1 MLADEPIGFVEI
13 NDVFFALSRG
23 FDELSRVKVTRLLQ
37 QVGDDE
43 RGEAFA
49 IRHNDVRGL
58 GREVVNEEDAVK
70 DATEFGEK
78 DFQAFEQRR
87 AFCFGN
93 HIVHH
98 LAVTLLECFE
108 FGHVGFIAIG
118 SLFHQSDET
127 VGHSAERRNHHNHR
141 TFRPADNI
149 SDMKDA
155 LTRANGRSSEFEYF
169 HFDNV

>member
-1 MLADEPIGFVEI
+1 MRNGKYIPVILAGMNNKAPMAYRPRPII
-13 NDVFFALSRG
+13 TPAL
-23 FDELSRVKVTRLLQ
+23 
-37 QVGDDE
+37 
-43 RGEAFA
+43 
-49 IRHNDVRGL
+49 
-58 GREVVNEEDAVK
+58 NEY
-70 DATEFGEK
+70 
-78 DFQAFEQRR
+78 
-87 AFCFGN
+87 FCMKM
-93 HIVHH
+93 
-98 LAVTLLECFE
+98 AVTLLECFE